1 MQQIDQVSFK
11 IAGIELIE
19 YSIKQPFEV
28 LPEQFESRYNVNI
41 EHKVDK
47 QSKRII
53 CIMTFEVIA
62 EESSLN
68 LANAKIGCIFD
79 IAEINQFIENDSIHI
94 PEPFVVTINSIS
106 LSTCRGVMF
115 GLFRGTYLHN
125 TILPIIDP
133 KSFKMTK

>member
-1 MQQIDQVSFK
+1 MQQIGQVPLK

-19 YSIKQPFEV
+19 YSIKQPFEL
-28 LPEQFESRYNVNI
+28 LPEQFECRYNVNI

-47 QSKRII
+47 QSNRII

-62 EESSLN
+62 EDSSLN

-79 IAEINQFIENDSIHI
+79 IVDMNQFMENDAIHI
-94 PEPFVVTINSIS
+94 PDPLIVTLNSIS

-133 KSFKMTK
+133 KSFIITY

>member
-1 MQQIDQVSFK
+1 MQQIDQLSFK

-41 EHKVDK
+41 EHKVD
-47 QSKRII
+47 SKNNRII
-53 CIMTFEVIA
+53 VTMSFEVIA
-62 EESSLN
+62 EETSYS

-79 IAEINQFIENDSIHI
+79 FAEINQFIENDSIHI
-94 PEPFVVTINSIS
+94 PEQFVVTINSIS

-133 KSFKMTK
+133 KCFKMTK

>member
-28 LPEQFESRYNVNI
+28 LPEQFECRYNVNI

-47 QSKRII
+47 QSNRII

-62 EESSLN
+62 EESSLC

-79 IAEINQFIENDSIHI
+79 ILDMNQLIENDDIHI
-94 PEPFVVTINSIS
+94 PDQFIVTLNSIS

-125 TILPIIDP
+125 TVLPIIDP
-133 KSFKMTK
+133 KSFIMTH

>member
-1 MQQIDQVSFK
+1 MQQIDQVSLK

-47 QSKRII
+47 QSNRII

-79 IAEINQFIENDSIHI
+79 IVDMNQFIENDAIHI
-94 PEPFVVTINSIS
+94 PDQLIVTLNSIS

-133 KSFKMTK
+133 KSFIMAP